1 MKQQDLK
8 PRKGAARAGL
18 RVLRRRIEID
28 GLAAI
33 DKRTAGAQQF
43 LYWREQ
49 IMNDLGGEE
58 NLSAQKKTLA
68 ELTAQKKLIRDHV
81 AAYVLGL
88 PTLVNRRKKSLL
100 PIVLQLNQL
109 TDSLE
114 KSLERLGLDKQMK
127 PLPTLAEY
135 LEQKEAASDE
145 ETIPVEV
152 EEAKENADETT
163 S

>member
-18 RVLRRRIEID
+18 RVLRRNEID

-49 IMNDLGGEE
+49 IMNDLGGKE

-81 AAYVLGL
+81 GSVRLRFTDTREQA
-88 PTLVNRRKKSLL
+88 KKSLL
-100 PIVLQLNQL
+100 PIV
-109 TDSLE
+109 
-114 KSLERLGLDKQMK
+114 
-127 PLPTLAEY
+127 P
-135 LEQKEAASDE
+135 AARS
-145 ETIPVEV
+145 TH
-152 EEAKENADETT
+152 
-163 S
+163 